1 MRVFSKILFTIG
13 IVFGIFGIREYIRD
27 DAYRKASIV
36 VKATVISADVKPNP
50 FKAVGSIHLL
60 LNYMHDGVAEMLTY
74 NYTEFYSTNNPL
86 PSFEAIKLL
95 SYYVRY
101 IPKEK
106 KSDSIPNWVIVSR
119 NEKFDAMYGRT
130 WFGHMATC
138 ILLGFIIK
146 LFSSRR
152 RKNETNY
159 PTNLYE

>member
-1 MRVFSKILFTIG
+1 MFAIYPR
-13 IVFGIFGIREYIRD
+13 
-27 DAYRKASIV
+27 RKKRFNS
-36 VKATVISADVKPNP
+36 
-50 FKAVGSIHLL
+50 
-60 LNYMHDGVAEMLTY
+60 
-74 NYTEFYSTNNPL
+74 
-86 PSFEAIKLL
+86 
-95 SYYVRY
+95 
-101 IPKEK
+101 
-106 KSDSIPNWVIVSR
+106 NWVIVSR